1 MTHSLLLAFDLG
13 DGRPEWTEV
22 ALALGLSF
30 VAAYV
35 VSMLFGRLVRWVLQ
49 GVLGTDPARHRQ
61 VVGQPLLFAKVVIFL
76 IAFAGFSLPLLDA
89 LGLPF
94 ELGMDR
100 HTLRGWVFGS
110 GLRIIAVLLVAGFV
124 MRISQTTAD
133 RVERELARGDGLD
146 VIERA
151 RRARTLGRLVHNL
164 VAVFVASIALLMVL
178 HELGVDIVPMLTG
191 AGILGVALGF
201 GSQYLVRDVIAGF
214 FLILENQVRVGDAAV
229 INGVAGTVEAV
240 NLRTVIMRDGEGTV
254 HVFQNGAINALA
266 NRSKDFAYYVID
278 VNVLYDQ
285 DIDRVLQVL
294 ADVGREFGEDERFRP
309 YVLEPLE
316 VLGVDAFLDSKV
328 TIKTRIKTMP
338 LKQWD
343 VGRELRRRIMAAL
356 EANDIALQPA
366 AVPLYVAD
374 TRPVVKS

>member
-110 GLRIIAVLLVAGFV
+110 GLRIIAVLLVAGLV
-124 MRISQTTAD
+124 MRISQTTAE
-133 RVERELARGDGLD
+133 RLERELARGDGLD

-164 VAVFVASIALLMVL
+164 IAVFVTSIALLMVL

-191 AGILGVALGF
+191 AGILGAAIMW
-201 GSQYLVRDVIAGF
+201 QK
-214 FLILENQVRVGDAAV
+214 RVVDTGWDPAPRRERTGDAD
-229 INGVAGTVEAV
+229 GAG
-240 NLRTVIMRDGEGTV
+240 RD
-254 HVFQNGAINALA
+254 AA
-266 NRSKDFAYYVID
+266 
-278 VNVLYDQ
+278 
-285 DIDRVLQVL
+285 
-294 ADVGREFGEDERFRP
+294 P
-309 YVLEPLE
+309 EP
-316 VLGVDAFLDSKV
+316 A
-328 TIKTRIKTMP
+328 
-338 LKQWD
+338 
-343 VGRELRRRIMAAL
+343 MAAR
-356 EANDIALQPA
+356 IAPPRGA
-366 AVPLYVAD
+366 PTPPPPPPD
-374 TRPVVKS
+374 